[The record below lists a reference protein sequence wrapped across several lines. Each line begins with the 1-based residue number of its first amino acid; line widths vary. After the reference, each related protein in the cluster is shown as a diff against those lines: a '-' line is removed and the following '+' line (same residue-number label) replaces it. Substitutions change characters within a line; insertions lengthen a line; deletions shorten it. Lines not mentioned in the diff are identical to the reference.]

1 MVDTIINKK
10 LETLYGIFCLVI
22 RSVIFIM
29 FIQLPLWA
37 SVTASI
43 DRNKV
48 ELNET
53 FTLKIIVDSAI
64 DLEPDAS
71 PLEKDFY
78 VGTRSQLTNTTI
90 INGAISRN
98 RTWSYAL
105 MPKRSGNIT
114 IPPVIVGNQKSQPIN
129 IIIAPQSESVLGRAD
144 IFISAEV
151 DSERGFVQAQN
162 IFRIKIY
169 RNVQTRQ
176 PRLYEPEIKGVET
189 VIEIVGDDRNYESI
203 IDGKTYDVI
212 ERVYALFPQESGSLS
227 IEPIRFE
234 ARILQNGSITG
245 RRNYQSKEINID
257 ILPIPSPPINY
268 PNAAWLPAK
277 NLEIT
282 EEWSRD
288 LSNLKSGEPITRQI
302 TITAIGQ
309 LSTQLPVIDY
319 QNNDL
324 KIYPDKP
331 KLIDFINADDMV
343 ASRIDQYAVIGSN
356 PGEVELK
363 SIQLPWWD
371 INEETWKFA
380 TISNRS
386 INIKPSDD
394 DLVENEIVQQENLS
408 EISTSQNNSD
418 FWKNISGVLAAIWIF
433 TILVWFYSKPVKMKK
448 KMKPEISP
456 HKKQE
461 KLLRHAKKLASSGDI
476 ENFKQIIIEW
486 AKFQWPDKKP
496 LSLEQ
501 IASRVGDPLKS
512 ELRNLAYLTYGPNR
526 SKNWNGQLMA
536 KALKNISLSSENNI
550 HEIQNSLPPLMPN

>member
-1 MVDTIINKK
+1 MVNTIISRN
-10 LETLYGIFCLVI
+10 LETLSRIFFSII
-22 RSVIFIM
+22 RAVIFTMI
-29 FIQLPLWA
+29 IQLPLWA

-64 DLEPDAS
+64 DSEPDAS
-71 PLEKDFY
+71 SLEKDFY

-114 IPPVIVGNQKSQPIN
+114 IPPVIIGNQKSQPIN
-129 IIIAPQSESVLGRAD
+129 IIIAPQSESILGRAD

-189 VIEIVGDDRNYESI
+189 VIEIIGDDRNYESI

-212 ERVYALFPQESGSLS
+212 ERVYALFPQESGSLL

-277 NLEIT
+277 NLTIS

-302 TITAIGQ
+302 TITATGQ
-309 LSTQLPVIDY
+309 LSTQLPLINY
-319 QNNDL
+319 QNNEL

-331 KLIDFINADDMV
+331 KLIDFISADDMV

-356 PGEVELK
+356 PGEIELK

-371 INEETWKFA
+371 INEENWKFA
-380 TISNRS
+380 TIPNRS
-386 INIKPSDD
+386 INIKPSDE
-394 DLVENEIVQQENLS
+394 DLVENEIIQQENLS
-408 EISTSQNNSD
+408 EISTSRDNND

-433 TILVWFYSKPVKMKK
+433 TVLVWFYSKPVKMRKK
-448 KMKPEISP
+448 IKPEISP
-456 HKKQE
+456 QKKQE
-461 KLLRHAKKLASSGDI
+461 KLLRHAKNLALSGDI
-476 ENFKQIIIEW
+476 ENFKKIIIEW
-486 AKFQWPDKKP
+486 AKFQWPDRKS

-512 ELRNLAYLTYGPNR
+512 ELRNLDYLTYGPNK
-526 SKNWNGQLMA
+526 SKNWNGQLTA
-536 KALKNISLSSENNI
+536 KALKNISFSERGKL
-550 HEIQNSLPPLMPN
+550 HETQNSLPPLMPN

>member
-1 MVDTIINKK
+1 M
-10 LETLYGIFCLVI
+10 
-22 RSVIFIM
+22 
-29 FIQLPLWA
+29 
-37 SVTASI
+37 
-43 DRNKV
+43 

-245 RRNYQSKEINID
+245 RRNSVSYTHLT
-257 ILPIPSPPINY
+257 LP
-268 PNAAWLPAK
+268 
-277 NLEIT
+277 T
-282 EEWSRD
+282 
-288 LSNLKSGEPITRQI
+288 
-302 TITAIGQ
+302 
-309 LSTQLPVIDY
+309 
-319 QNNDL
+319 
-324 KIYPDKP
+324 
-331 KLIDFINADDMV
+331 
-343 ASRIDQYAVIGSN
+343 
-356 PGEVELK
+356 
-363 SIQLPWWD
+363 
-371 INEETWKFA
+371 
-380 TISNRS
+380 
-386 INIKPSDD
+386 
-394 DLVENEIVQQENLS
+394 
-408 EISTSQNNSD
+408 
-418 FWKNISGVLAAIWIF
+418 
-433 TILVWFYSKPVKMKK
+433 
-448 KMKPEISP
+448 
-456 HKKQE
+456 
-461 KLLRHAKKLASSGDI
+461 
-476 ENFKQIIIEW
+476 
-486 AKFQWPDKKP
+486 
-496 LSLEQ
+496 
-501 IASRVGDPLKS
+501 
-512 ELRNLAYLTYGPNR
+512 
-526 SKNWNGQLMA
+526 
-536 KALKNISLSSENNI
+536 KA
-550 HEIQNSLPPLMPN
+550 